1 MEELPHIPIVDSP
14 NRFYQVVY
22 EEDDKRRK
30 DKVIAY
36 LNQTGLI
43 DYTEEKRCEN
53 DHLMTIRKSPKI
65 DGWWWRCAPK
75 GCQKT
80 KSIRTGTFFFENRL
94 QLFQVLLIIF
104 NFAFEFLNTTIN
116 QLVGVSANTIA
127 AYKRRLRLILLTI
140 YNKNHI
146 KLGGEG
152 KVVEIDESLFIKV
165 KHNRGRDILRPKV
178 WVFGLYER
186 ATANEPK
193 RVLFF
198 KVDTR
203 DAVTLLNIIYN
214 HVLPGTTINSDCW
227 AAYNRIIQLDRRYNH
242 RTVNHSLTFVAPD
255 GTHTNSIESTWRAAK
270 RQFKEMNGVS
280 RLYLQAYLDEYCW
293 RLENGNR
300 EGWMIY
306 QAIIRAIRDY
316 FVAFGDANDILDRT
330 IIEENNIVNG
340 SIDESLDFGD
350 FGAEPI
356 EPLDDGD
363 INMLVVPEN
372 LDGPFHMEQAM
383 TVQRIAPNTHIASSA
398 PIARPPS
405 ALVAYSDSSESSVE
419 VSSIGSL
426 STFQPNQSLS
436 STPKRARNLNT
447 TYTVDKDPQT
457 ATTST
462 ATASTAT
469 ASSKADFETEYKL
482 ILENFLNSTEQQYAC
497 PSSLTKDQRAIIH
510 KLASDLNLNHES
522 KGNWRKMTL
531 YIYKTELIPSSQR
544 SSQVTS
550 RALQEIT
557 SSPQH
562 INQNVLDVVSA
573 SEAVASSSAPV
584 QVPKKRGRPPKS
596 GTQPSASN
604 EVEFAST
611 QPSNSTER
619 YNLRKR
625 KNN

>member
-447 TYTVDKDPQT
+447 TYTVDKDP
-457 ATTST
+457 
-462 ATASTAT
+462 TASTAT

>member
-1 MEELPHIPIVDSP
+1 M
-14 NRFYQVVY
+14 
-22 EEDDKRRK
+22 
-30 DKVIAY
+30 
-36 LNQTGLI
+36 
-43 DYTEEKRCEN
+43 
-53 DHLMTIRKSPKI
+53 
-65 DGWWWRCAPK
+65 
-75 GCQKT
+75 
-80 KSIRTGTFFFENRL
+80 
-94 QLFQVLLIIF
+94 IIF

-306 QAIIRAIRDY
+306 QAIIRAIKDY

-419 VSSIGSL
+419 ISSIGSL

-619 YNLRKR
+619 YNFRKR